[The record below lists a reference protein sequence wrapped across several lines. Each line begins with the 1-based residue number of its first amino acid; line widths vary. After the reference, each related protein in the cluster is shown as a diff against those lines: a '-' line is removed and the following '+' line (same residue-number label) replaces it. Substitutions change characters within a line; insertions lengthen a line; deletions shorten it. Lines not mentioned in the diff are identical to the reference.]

1 MAIKKKKLSAN
12 VPVSS
17 MADIAFLLLV
27 FFMVTSVL
35 KVDADIPLNLPEGA
49 GAQLDDQDIPVSID
63 KNRRIYFG
71 NIPIATIQDLGPRIQ
86 GELALKPDARVLI
99 NAHDQLPVTVVEE
112 LFEVLK
118 QVGANNVAIVT
129 KQNERS
135 L

>member
-1 MAIKKKKLSAN
+1 MKKKKISAN

-17 MADIAFLLLV
+17 MADIAFLLLL

-49 GAQLDDQDIPVSID
+49 GSQLDDQDIPISID
-63 KNRRIYFG
+63 KNRNIYFG
-71 NIPIATIQDLGPRIQ
+71 NIPVASIEALGPRIQ
-86 GELALKPDARVLI
+86 GELALKPEARILI
-99 NAHDQLPVTVVEE
+99 NAHDQLPVTVVED

-135 L
+135 M